1 MGIVEERILQSIDV
15 KKRILDDE
23 ELIKDI
29 FEAGKMVKNTF
40 MEGGKVFLCG
50 NGGSA
55 SDSIHIA
62 AELSGR
68 FEKIRDSLPAI
79 SLNSDVAALTAI
91 SNDFSF
97 DQVFERLI
105 SGIIHKEDLL
115 IGISTSGN
123 SENVYRAIVK
133 AKEMGGK
140 TIALLGKD
148 GGKTKGIADISIVV
162 PGENTARIQE
172 SHIMIG
178 HILCEIAEEDYEQ

>member
-1 MGIVEERILQSIDV
+1 MGIVEERIMQSIAV
-15 KKRILDDE
+15 KESIL
-23 ELIKDI
+23 KDPDLVDAI
-29 FEAGKMVKNTF
+29 FKAGKMVKETF
-40 MEGGKVFLCG
+40 VNGGKVFLCG

-68 FEKIRDSLPAI
+68 FEKTRDSLPAI
-79 SLNSDVAALTAI
+79 SLNADVAALTAI

-97 DQVFERLI
+97 DQVFERII

-123 SENVYRAIVK
+123 SENVYRAIIK
-133 AKEMGGK
+133 AKEMGSK

-148 GGKTKGIADISIVV
+148 GGKTKDIPDISIVV
-162 PGENTARIQE
+162 PGTNTARIQE

-178 HILCEIAEEDYEQ
+178 HIMCEIAEEDYE

>member
-1 MGIVEERILQSIDV
+1 MEIVEERIRQSIAV
-15 KKRILDDE
+15 KERILADKEILDA
-23 ELIKDI
+23 IQK
-29 FEAGKMVKNTF
+29 AGEMVKETF
-40 MEGGKVFLCG
+40 KVGGKVFLCG

-68 FEKIRDSLPAI
+68 FEKTRDSLPAI
-79 SLNSDVAALTAI
+79 SLNADVAALTAI

-123 SENVYRAIVK
+123 SENVYRAICK
-133 AKEMGGK
+133 AHDMGSK

-162 PGENTARIQE
+162 PEKNTARIQE

-178 HILCEIAEEDYEQ
+178 HIMCEIAEEEYE